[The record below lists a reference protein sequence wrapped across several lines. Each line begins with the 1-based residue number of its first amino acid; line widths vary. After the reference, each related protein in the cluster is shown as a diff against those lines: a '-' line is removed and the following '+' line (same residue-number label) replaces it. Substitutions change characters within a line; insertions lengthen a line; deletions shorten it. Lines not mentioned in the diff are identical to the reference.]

1 MAHNQGVAIPPYP
14 DVVVVPAPELH
25 PRRRR
30 AGAATWNLGRRGFG
44 GEYPTIESFGYT
56 EEVAFGHTG
65 KPFLAYVQRTHA
77 ADDGRALHME
87 TGYLRVPAPPNRIEW
102 ILAHPTGI
110 TEIQEGPLTVDGDTL
125 QMDLTSTAI
134 GRAESAKE
142 VTAVG
147 RSIRLS
153 GDVLTY
159 TLAMAAVGQPLQHH
173 LSAVLRRVT
182 A

>member
-1 MAHNQGVAIPPYP
+1 
-14 DVVVVPAPELH
+14 VVVVPAPELH
-25 PRRRR
+25 PGVAVLAPLLGIW
-30 AGAATWNLGRRGFG
+30 AGEGS
-44 GEYPTIESFGYT
+44 GEYPTIEPFGYT

-77 ADDGRALHME
+77 ADDGRTLHME
-87 TGYLRVPAPPNRIEW
+87 TGYLRVPAPNRIEW

-159 TLAMAAVGQPLQHH
+159 TLAMAAVRQPLQHH